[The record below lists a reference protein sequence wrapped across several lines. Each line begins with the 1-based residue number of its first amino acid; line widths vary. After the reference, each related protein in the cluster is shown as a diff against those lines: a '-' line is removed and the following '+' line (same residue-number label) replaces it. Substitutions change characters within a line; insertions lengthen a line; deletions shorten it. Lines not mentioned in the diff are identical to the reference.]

1 LAEAAAAPDE
11 TRLAVP
17 SFSTHGPI
25 TALLMK
31 QQPAPSH
38 AQQQLGALQAQ
49 RSVLTDQLESQ
60 TIRRDY
66 LNQQLSRA
74 DGQAAAGLRA
84 QLDAVDAS
92 VKATTDA
99 LARVDE
105 AVNRT
110 ITNGL
115 PAAYTSQTSAI
126 DARIHELERVAVKVG
141 TVGLVGIAA
150 IAVLL
155 IQSFRRR
162 RPKVSFED
170 SSRLEQLQR
179 AVDTIAIEVERISEA
194 QRFMA
199 RSVGEDK
206 KIPR

>member
-1 LAEAAAAPDE
+1 
-11 TRLAVP
+11 
-17 SFSTHGPI
+17 
-25 TALLMK
+25 MK
-31 QQPAPSH
+31 QGSTPSP

-110 ITNGL
+110 VTNGL
-115 PAAYTSQTSAI
+115 PASYTSQASAI
-126 DARIHELERVAVKVG
+126 DARIQEIERVAVKVG

-150 IAVLL
+150 IAVFLV
-155 IQSFRRR
+155 QAFRRR
-162 RPKVSFED
+162 RPAPQVSFED
-170 SSRLEQLQR
+170 SNRLEQLQR

-199 RSVGEDK
+199 KNVGEDR